1 MFTKK
6 NCIPCQG
13 GIPPLNDSEIK
24 SFKKLVDESWKV
36 SESKQII
43 SEFNFSEYPKAIKF
57 TNKIAE
63 LAEEEGHHPYIHINF
78 KTVKVILFTHKIDGL
93 HENDFLMASKIDK
106 LFSQQI

>member
-13 GIPPLNDSEIK
+13 GIPPLNDFEIK

-43 SEFNFSEYPKAIKF
+43 SEFNF
-57 TNKIAE
+57 
-63 LAEEEGHHPYIHINF
+63 
-78 KTVKVILFTHKIDGL
+78 
-93 HENDFLMASKIDK
+93 
-106 LFSQQI
+106 

>member
-43 SEFNFSEYPKAIKF
+43 SEFNFSEYPKAITLLETINENLKIQTQNVFKF
-57 TNKIAE
+57 K
-63 LAEEEGHHPYIHINF
+63 
-78 KTVKVILFTHKIDGL
+78 KK
-93 HENDFLMASKIDK
+93 SK
-106 LFSQQI
+106 

>member
-13 GIPPLNDSEIK
+13 GVPPLNDSKIK

-57 TNKIAE
+57 TNQIAD

-78 KTVKVILFTHKIDGL
+78 KTGEPKNSPTGPARYMGNLNVSSH
-93 HENDFLMASKIDK
+93 
-106 LFSQQI
+106 

>member
-24 SFKKLVDESWKV
+24 SFKKLVAESWKV
-36 SESKQII
+36 SESIKII
-43 SEFNFSEYPKAIKF
+43 SEFNFSEYTKAIKF
-57 TNKIAE
+57 TNQIAD

-106 LFSQQI
+106 LFSQQV

>member
-6 NCIPCQG
+6 KCIQCQA
-13 GIPPLNDSEIK
+13 GIPTWHDSEIK
-24 SFKKLVDESWKV
+24 SFKKLKDESWKV
-36 SESKQII
+36 SDSRPLI

-57 TNKIAE
+57 TNQIAE
-63 LAEEEGHHPYIHINF
+63 LAEDEGHHPYIHINF